1 MPFEK
6 FAVGTEWQVDSV
18 FQVIQDLKKEGIQ
31 SISSLLFDSSDEI
44 AKRLTGS
51 PHSLIRMS
59 IDISKALKTARPDTA
74 HESPSPQRN
83 KSKRKLEKRTQQD
96 SWNLEQLKSAASLHF
111 LVGTIK
117 QCIWRARYPTLT
129 FNNISEMCN
138 QKKEI

>member
-1 MPFEK
+1 
-6 FAVGTEWQVDSV
+6 
-18 FQVIQDLKKEGIQ
+18 
-31 SISSLLFDSSDEI
+31 
-44 AKRLTGS
+44 
-51 PHSLIRMS
+51 MS